1 VVLAVAFS
9 GDLRKYPNE
18 QSPGTALLSAPPSH
32 WRMPAKMAMRWA
44 KSVAGAS
51 EKDAPELTRNQAKF
65 FLQTI
70 ENTIELDKLIHL
82 KIV

>member
-1 VVLAVAFS
+1 
-9 GDLRKYPNE
+9 
-18 QSPGTALLSAPPSH
+18 
-32 WRMPAKMAMRWA
+32 MPAKMAMRWA

-70 ENTIELDKLIHL
+70 ENTIEFDK
-82 KIV
+82 